1 MNIQD
6 FQSWGSK
13 GRVSVYQ

>member
-1 MNIQD
+1 MKIQD